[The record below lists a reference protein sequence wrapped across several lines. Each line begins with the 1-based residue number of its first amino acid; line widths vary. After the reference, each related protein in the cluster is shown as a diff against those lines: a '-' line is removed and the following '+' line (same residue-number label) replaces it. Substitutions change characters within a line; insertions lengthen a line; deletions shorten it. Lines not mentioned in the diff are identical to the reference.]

1 MRALSRDGYDVLLA
15 SNAATLWQWVA
26 NGEGD
31 IVISD
36 VMMPDE
42 NGLDMLIRIKKIRP
56 DLPVIIMS
64 AQNTLMTAVKAT
76 ENGAYEYLPKP
87 FDLEELKTVIKKG
100 LSTNKTSPTADIY
113 EIQDEMSLIGRS
125 PAMQNVYR
133 VMARLMSNDLTV
145 MISGETGTGKELV
158 AKALHDFGMR
168 RNSAFVA
175 INMAAIPKELI
186 ESELFEIRIIFIN
199 VRLAN
204 FQFLGKYCH

>member
-1 MRALSRDGYDVLLA
+1 MVNSMRKKTILIADDDKAIRTVLLRALSRDGYNVLLA

-87 FDLEELKTVIKKG
+87 FDLEELKTSHQKRSK
-100 LSTNKTSPTADIY
+100 Y
-113 EIQDEMSLIGRS
+113 EK
-125 PAMQNVYR
+125 NV
-133 VMARLMSNDLTV
+133 S
-145 MISGETGTGKELV
+145 
-158 AKALHDFGMR
+158 
-168 RNSAFVA
+168 
-175 INMAAIPKELI
+175 
-186 ESELFEIRIIFIN
+186 
-199 VRLAN
+199 
-204 FQFLGKYCH
+204 YC